1 VLTDFDL
8 RTAHRWM
15 VLSRMMEDRLRN
27 LFTAGE
33 LRGRIVSGRGQE
45 AVPAG
50 SALTLRPDDAIAPIH
65 RDLSA
70 HLIRGTTPLEIFR
83 QYLGRRT
90 SLTAGRDGDVHMG
103 DWSKGVF
110 PMVSHLP
117 DSFPVIGGIAFGFKL
132 EESDRVAMAY
142 CGDGSMSTGT
152 WHESVNFAAV
162 FDLPIVYIL
171 ENNQYA
177 YSTPLAK
184 QSRVTHLADRGPAY
198 GIPGVSVDG
207 NDVAA
212 VFDAASDAVARA
224 RAGEGPSFVECVTM
238 RMDGHAIHDDAS
250 YVPRELLEHWRQRD
264 PIVLAEAALRE
275 QGWTDDEGVALRA
288 ELAAEMKA
296 AWNQAKSEPLPSP
309 DELEQGVYAEPL
321 AEAEQLHLRHQPV
334 RRVA

>member
-1 VLTDFDL
+1 VLSDAGLDL

-45 AVPAG
+45 AVPTG
-50 SALTLRPDDAIAPIH
+50 SALALRPDDALAPIH

-70 HLIRGTTPLEIFR
+70 HLIRGTTPLEVFR

-117 DSFPVIGGIAFGFKL
+117 DSFPVVGGIAYGFVL
-132 EESDRVAMAY
+132 EGSDRVAMAY
-142 CGDGSMSTGT
+142 CGDGAMSTGT

-184 QSRVTHLADRGPAY
+184 QSRLAHLADRGAGY
-198 GIPGVSVDG
+198 GIPAVTVDG
-207 NDVAA
+207 NDVEA
-212 VFDAASDAVARA
+212 VYEATTDAVARA
-224 RAGEGPSFVECVTM
+224 RAGGGPSFVECVTM

-250 YVPRELLEHWRQRD
+250 YVPRELLEDWRQRD
-264 PIVLAEAALRE
+264 PILLAEAKLRE

-296 AWNQAKSEPLPSP
+296 AWAPAKAEPLPEPS
-309 DELEQGVYAEPL
+309 DLERGVYADQADAADP
-321 AEAEQLHLRHQPV
+321 ARTLR
-334 RRVA
+334 RDRAA

>member
-1 VLTDFDL
+1 VLTFDL

-15 VLSRMMEDRLRN
+15 VQSRLMEDRLRN
-27 LFTAGE
+27 LYTAGE

-45 AVPAG
+45 AVPVG
-50 SALTLRPDDAIAPIH
+50 SSLTLRPDDAIAPIH
-65 RDLSA
+65 RDLGA
-70 HLIRGTTPLEIFR
+70 HLVRGTTPLEVFR

-90 SLTAGRDGDVHMG
+90 SLTQGRDGDVHMG

-117 DSFPVIGGIAFGFKL
+117 DSFPIAGGIAFGFKL
-132 EESDRVAMAY
+132 EGSDRVAMAY
-142 CGDGSMSTGT
+142 CGDGAMSTGT

-162 FDLPIVYIL
+162 FDLPIVYLL

-184 QSRVTHLADRGPAY
+184 QSRLARLADRGAGY
-198 GIPGVSVDG
+198 GIPGVTVDG
-207 NDVAA
+207 NDVGA
-212 VFDAASDAVARA
+212 VFEATTEAVARA

-250 YVPRELLEHWRQRD
+250 YVPREVLEHWRRRD

-275 QGWTDDEGVALRA
+275 QGWTDEEGAALRA
-288 ELAAEMKA
+288 EITAELKA
-296 AWNQAKSEPLPSP
+296 AFEEARAEPLPEAS
-309 DELEQGVYAEPL
+309 DLELGVYAS
-321 AEAEQLHLRHQPV
+321 
-334 RRVA
+334 

>member
-1 VLTDFDL
+1 MLTFDL

-15 VLSRMMEDRLRN
+15 VLSRLMEDRLRN

-45 AVPAG
+45 AVPTG
-50 SALTLRPDDAIAPIH
+50 SALTLEEGDAIAPIH
-65 RDLSA
+65 RDLAA
-70 HLIRGTTPLEIFR
+70 HLIRGTTPLEVFR

-90 SLTAGRDGDVHMG
+90 SLTSGRDGDVHMG
-103 DWSKGVF
+103 DWSKRVF

-117 DSFPVIGGIAFGFKL
+117 DSFPVVGGIAYGFKL
-132 EESDRVAMAY
+132 EHSDRVAMAY

-162 FDLPIVYIL
+162 FDLPIVYLL

-184 QSRVTHLADRGPAY
+184 QSRLAHLADRGPAY
-198 GIPGVSVDG
+198 GIPAVTVDG
-207 NDVAA
+207 NDVGA
-212 VFDAASDAVARA
+212 VFEATAEAVARA

-250 YVPRELLEHWRQRD
+250 YVPRALLDHWRQRD
-264 PIVLAEAALRE
+264 PIVLAEAKLRE
-275 QGWTDDEGVALRA
+275 QGWSDEEGAALRA
-288 ELAAEMKA
+288 EITADLKA
-296 AWNQAKSEPLPSP
+296 AFEVAKAEPLPEAS
-309 DELEQGVYAEPL
+309 DLERGVYA
-321 AEAEQLHLRHQPV
+321 A
-334 RRVA
+334 